1 MKLRI
6 RSVRHKLLL
15 LVLATNLCALALAGI
30 SLLYHDL
37 GDNRDTTVRELT
49 SIAAI
54 LGQGSVLAIEFDDA
68 KVANENLALLRA
80 NANIL
85 TGAIYTA
92 SGQLFASYRRDAKSP
107 AAPASLKP
115 GDGASFGTGDL
126 TVFRRITDAEG
137 VRGTVYLRERYDLG
151 AWLRGYLAILAAV
164 LLGSLLLGLGLS
176 SLLERWISGPITR
189 VSDIARQ
196 IVRERNYRLRAPKD
210 SEDEVGQLAD
220 AFNGMLQTLEH
231 EITERAAA
239 ETEVRALNTGLEAR
253 VAARTGELRVAN
265 AALEA
270 RTEEAEAANRAKAE
284 FLANMSHEIR
294 TPMNGI
300 LGLAY
305 LLEQRQLDADAADL
319 VRKIRNAG
327 RSLQA
332 IINDI
337 LDLSKIEAGRLE
349 IERVPFDLSDVLD
362 NLASIMAA
370 SAGDK
375 ELELTIAPPPHV
387 GQLVG
392 DALRLEQVLI
402 NLTGNAI
409 KFTARGAVG
418 IGLTLLEHS
427 DNHAVLRFAVT
438 DTGIGIP
445 ADKQQHIFSA
455 FSQADSST
463 TRRYGGSGLG
473 LTICR
478 YLVEHMGGQI
488 GVNSVPG
495 RGSEFWFTIPFDCVA
510 AGQVEPAAL
519 TNLDVLVVDDSDI
532 SRENIALMARGLG
545 WSASQAESGEQ
556 AISRLHERHQT
567 GSHFDALLLDWQMPG
582 MDGMQLAQAIRQSYP
597 AEQQP
602 MLMMVTAY
610 ARDELLRHPDIELV
624 DGVLTKP
631 VTSSCLYNA
640 LARAQQRRGGDGDK
654 LPERTA
660 SARVAGVRVLV
671 TDDSDINREV
681 AMRILTAEGATVS
694 LASNGREAVDW
705 LVQHPDAV
713 DLVLMDVQMPVLDG
727 YEATRLLR
735 QMPAFAGLPIVALTA
750 GAFKSQQDEAREA
763 GMDAFV
769 AKPFNVDELMDVV
782 WNLARGGPAPN
793 QAGTGAA
800 AAPTEVAATASADAA
815 HTATAARTDAAATTA
830 PAATAAFVAPVAP
843 GGATA
848 AAAVGASAMPAEL
861 PGIDLARALAVWKE
875 PRQYSAILDRFAA
888 DFGDI
893 ADRLAAEL
901 AARGPAGLDAASHQL
916 KGVAGNLA
924 LPEVTRLAAALQQA
938 AVHGG
943 DAAGLIEA
951 LRAALAT
958 VLASAAS
965 LAAQAAGQGTSPP
978 VPAALAAQSVPQLLD
993 ALLACLD
1000 HDNPDAATSLLAA
1013 LSARLPGGA
1022 LDTVRARL
1030 DGFDFRGAEAAV
1042 RALIASLRDRPAGA
1056 Q

>member
-1 MKLRI
+1 MRLQI

-15 LVLATNLCALALAGI
+15 LVLATNLCALALAGV

-37 GDNRDTTVRELT
+37 GDNRETTVRELT

-54 LGQGSVLAIEFDDA
+54 LGQGSALAIEFDDA

-85 TGAIYTA
+85 TAAIYK
-92 SGQLFASYRRDAKSP
+92 SGGQLFATYRRDDSAP
-107 AAPASLKP
+107 AAPAVLMP
-115 GDGASFGTGDL
+115 GDGAEFGAGDL
-126 TVFRRITDAEG
+126 TVFRRIADGEG
-137 VRGTVYLRERYDLG
+137 VHGTVYLRERYDLG

-176 SLLERWISGPITR
+176 SLLQRWISGPIMR

-196 IVRERNYRLRAPKD
+196 VMRERDYRLRAPKV

-239 ETEVRALNTGLEAR
+239 ETEVRALNAGLEAH
-253 VAARTGELRVAN
+253 VAARTGELQVAN
-265 AALEA
+265 TALEA
-270 RTEEAEAANRAKAE
+270 RTVEAEAANRAKAD

-305 LLEQRQLDADAADL
+305 LLEQRQLDSDAADL

-375 ELELTIAPPPHV
+375 DVELTIAPPPRI

-392 DALRLEQVLI
+392 DSLRLEQVLI

-409 KFTARGAVG
+409 KFTTRGAVS
-418 IGLTLLEHS
+418 IGLTLLEHN
-427 DNHAVLRFAVT
+427 DNHAVLRFAVI

-445 ADKQQHIFSA
+445 EDKLAHIFSA
-455 FSQADSST
+455 FSQADTST
-463 TRRYGGSGLG
+463 TRRFGGSGLG

-478 YLVEHMGGQI
+478 YLVEHMGGEI

-532 SRENIALMARGLG
+532 SRDNIALMARGLG
-545 WSASQAESGEQ
+545 WRASQAVSGTLALECMRQ
-556 AISRLHERHQT
+556 RH
-567 GSHFDALLLDWQMPG
+567 GAADGFDALLLDWQMPG
-582 MDGMQLAQAIRQSYP
+582 MDGMQLAREIRASYP
-597 AEQQP
+597 SDAQP
-602 MLMMVTAY
+602 VLMMVTAY
-610 ARDELLRHPDIELV
+610 ARDELLRQPDIELV
-624 DGVLTKP
+624 DGILTKP

-640 LARAQQRRGGDGDK
+640 LAQALRRRGGEDESPQDRPTS
-654 LPERTA
+654 L
-660 SARVAGVRVLV
+660 RVAGVRVLV

-681 AMRILTAEGATVS
+681 ASRILTAEGATVS

-705 LVQHPDAV
+705 LQLNPDAV
-713 DLVLMDVQMPVLDG
+713 DIVLMDVQMPVLDG

-735 QMPAFAGLPIVALTA
+735 LLPAFADLPIVALTA

-763 GMDAFV
+763 GMNAFV
-769 AKPFNVDELMDVV
+769 AKPFNVDELMEVV
-782 WNLARGGPAPN
+782 RRLARVTPA
-793 QAGTGAA
+793 QAA
-800 AAPTEVAATASADAA
+800 AVLSIPAA
-815 HTATAARTDAAATTA
+815 HTAGQGALAAPPPT
-830 PAATAAFVAPVAP
+830 P
-843 GGATA
+843 
-848 AAAVGASAMPAEL
+848 L
-861 PGIDLARALAVWKE
+861 PGIDLPRALQVWKE
-875 PRQYSAILDRFAA
+875 PAPYSAILGRFAA

-893 ADRLAAEL
+893 ADRLEAAL
-901 AARGPAGLDAASHQL
+901 AASGTSGIDALCHQL

-924 LPEVTRLAAALQQA
+924 LPEVARLAAELQK
-938 AVHGG
+938 VITHGG
-943 DAAGLIEA
+943 DAAGLVVA
-951 LRAALAT
+951 LRGALAT
-958 VLASAAS
+958 VLESVAELAKQVAERGAAS
-965 LAAQAAGQGTSPP
+965 PA
-978 VPAALAAQSVPQLLD
+978 PAAAHDAAAAALGAESTT
-993 ALLACLD
+993 ALLSTLLTCLD
-1000 HDNPDAATSLLAA
+1000 QDNPDAAAPLLAA
-1013 LSARLPGGA
+1013 LELRLPA
-1022 LDTVRARL
+1022 SVVDAVRSRL
-1030 DGFDFRGAEAAV
+1030 DDFDFRGAEDEV
-1042 RALIASLRDRPAGA
+1042 RALIAEPLGDTGVTR
-1056 Q
+1056 

>member
-1 MKLRI
+1 MRLRI
-6 RSVRHKLLL
+6 RAVRHKLLL
-15 LVLATNLCALALAGI
+15 LVLATNLCALTLAGI

-54 LGQGSVLAIEFDDA
+54 LGQGSALAIEFDDA

-85 TGAIYTA
+85 TAAIYDA
-92 SGQLFASYRRDAKSP
+92 RGQLFATYRRDISAP
-107 AAPASLKP
+107 AAPAVLIP
-115 GDGASFGTGDL
+115 GDGAEFGTGDL
-126 TVFRRITDAEG
+126 TVFRRIVDKEG
-137 VRGTVYLRERYDLG
+137 VRGTVYLREHYDLG

-176 SLLERWISGPITR
+176 SLLQRWISGPIMS

-196 IVRERNYRLRAPKD
+196 VMQERNFRLRAPKN

-220 AFNGMLQTLEH
+220 SFNGMLQTLEH

-239 ETEVRALNTGLEAR
+239 ETEVRALNAGLEAR
-253 VAARTGELRVAN
+253 VATRTGELQVAN
-265 AALEA
+265 TALEA
-270 RTEEAEAANRAKAE
+270 RTVEAEAANRAKAD

-300 LGLAY
+300 MGLAY
-305 LLEQRQLDADAADL
+305 LLEQRRLDADAADL

-375 ELELTIAPPPHV
+375 DVELTIAPPPRI

-392 DALRLEQVLI
+392 DSLRLEQVLI

-409 KFTARGAVG
+409 KFTTRGAVS
-418 IGLTLLEHS
+418 IDLTLLEHV
-427 DNHAVLRFAVT
+427 DNRALLRFAVI
-438 DTGIGIP
+438 DTGIGI
-445 ADKQQHIFSA
+445 AEDKLQHIFSA

-478 YLVEHMGGQI
+478 HLVEHMGGQI
-488 GVNSVPG
+488 GVTSTLG
-495 RGSEFWFTIPFDCVA
+495 RGSEFWFTIPFDCVP

-532 SRENIALMARGLG
+532 SRDNIALMARGLG
-545 WSASQAESGEQ
+545 WRASQAVSGTLALESMRQ
-556 AISRLHERHQT
+556 RHLT
-567 GSHFDALLLDWQMPG
+567 AGGFDALLLDWQMPG
-582 MDGMQLAQAIRQSYP
+582 MDGMELARKIRESYP
-597 AEQQP
+597 SDAQP
-602 MLMMVTAY
+602 VLMMVTAY
-610 ARDELLRHPDIELV
+610 ARDELLRQPDIELV
-624 DGVLTKP
+624 DGILTKP

-640 LARAQQRRGGDGDK
+640 LAQALRRRGGEDDAPQQRPVSMR
-654 LPERTA
+654 L
-660 SARVAGVRVLV
+660 AGVRVLV

-681 AMRILTAEGATVS
+681 ASRILQAEGATVS

-705 LVQHPDAV
+705 LGLNPDAV
-713 DLVLMDVQMPVLDG
+713 DIVLMDVQMPVLDG

-735 QMPAFAGLPIVALTA
+735 QSPLFADLPIVALTA
-750 GAFKSQQDEAREA
+750 GAFKSQQDDAREA
-763 GMDAFV
+763 GMNAFV

-782 WNLARGGPAPN
+782 RRLARVTPARL
-793 QAGTGAA
+793 AA
-800 AAPTEVAATASADAA
+800 AS
-815 HTATAARTDAAATTA
+815 AAA
-830 PAATAAFVAPVAP
+830 
-843 GGATA
+843 A
-848 AAAVGASAMPAEL
+848 AAAVPPGQPSQPASL
-861 PGIDLARALAVWKE
+861 PGIDLARALLVWKE
-875 PRQYSAILDRFAA
+875 REPYSAILGRFAA
-888 DFGDI
+888 DFNDI
-893 ADRLAAEL
+893 ADRMEAGLAAS
-901 AARGPAGLDAASHQL
+901 GPAAIDPLCHQL

-924 LPEVTRLAAALQQA
+924 LPEVARLAAELQKVTA
-938 AVHGG
+938 HGG
-943 DAAGLIEA
+943 DAAALISA
-951 LRAALAT
+951 LRRALDTIFTSVAE
-958 VLASAAS
+958 
-965 LAAQAAGQGTSPP
+965 LAAQVAGRAAAVAAAATAAQDAEA
-978 VPAALAAQSVPQLLD
+978 AALDEQTTAGLLD
-993 ALLACLD
+993 TLLAGLD
-1000 HDNPDAATSLLAA
+1000 RDNPDAAMPLLAA
-1013 LSARLPGGA
+1013 LAPRLPAGAMDAVQARLN
-1022 LDTVRARL
+1022 D
-1030 DGFDFRGAEAAV
+1030 FDFRGAEVEV
-1042 RALIASLRDRPAGA
+1042 RALIAA
-1056 Q
+1056 QQHDTGDTR

>member
-15 LVLATNLCALALAGI
+15 LVLATNLCALTLAGI

-37 GDNRDTTVRELT
+37 GDNRATTVRELT

-54 LGQGSVLAIEFDDA
+54 LGQGSALAIEFDDP

-85 TGAIYTA
+85 TAAIYNGR
-92 SGQLFASYRRDAKSP
+92 GQLFASYRRDASAP
-107 AAPASLKP
+107 AAPATLMP
-115 GDGASFGTGDL
+115 ADGAQFGAGDL
-126 TVFRRITDAEG
+126 TVFRRITDSDG

-176 SLLERWISGPITR
+176 SLLQRWISGPITS
-189 VSDIARQ
+189 VSDVARQ
-196 IVRERNYRLRAPKD
+196 VMRDRNYRLRAPKH

-231 EITERAAA
+231 EIIERAAA
-239 ETEVRALNTGLEAR
+239 ETEVRTLNAGLEAR
-253 VAARTGELRVAN
+253 VAARTGELQVAN

-270 RTEEAEAANRAKAE
+270 RTAEAEAANRAKAE

-305 LLEQRQLDADAADL
+305 LLEQRQLDGDAADL
-319 VRKIRNAG
+319 VHKIRNAG

-349 IERVPFDLSDVLD
+349 IERVPFNLSDVLD

-375 ELELTIAPPPHV
+375 DLELTIAPPPLT

-409 KFTARGAVG
+409 KFTTHGAVG

-427 DNHAVLRFAVT
+427 GNHAVLRFAVT

-445 ADKQQHIFSA
+445 EDKLQHIFSA

-510 AGQVEPAAL
+510 AGQIEPAAL

-532 SRENIALMARGLG
+532 ARENIALMARGLG
-545 WSASQAESGEQ
+545 WRASQAVSGER
-556 AISRLHERHQT
+556 AIACLRERHST
-567 GSHFDALLLDWQMPG
+567 GGSFDALLLDWQMPG
-582 MDGMQLAQAIRQSYP
+582 MDGMQLAQEIRQSYP

-610 ARDELLRHPDIELV
+610 ARDELLRHPEIELV

-640 LARAQQRRGGDGDK
+640 LARAQQRRGGEHDSA
-654 LPERTA
+654 PERPA

-705 LVQHPDAV
+705 LQQHPDAV
-713 DLVLMDVQMPVLDG
+713 DVVLMDVQMPVLDG

-735 QMPAFAGLPIVALTA
+735 QMPAFASLPIVALTA

-782 WNLARGGPAPN
+782 WRLAHGLGRGDAEAWPA
-793 QAGTGAA
+793 AGLIADTGGG
-800 AAPTEVAATASADAA
+800 
-815 HTATAARTDAAATTA
+815 TAANTDADSTGAATTA
-830 PAATAAFVAPVAP
+830 TTAAGAELATAA
-843 GGATA
+843 GAEA
-848 AAAVGASAMPAEL
+848 ADAAMPAAL
-861 PGIDLARALAVWKE
+861 PGIDLARARAVWKE
-875 PRQYSAILDRFAA
+875 PQQYSAVLGRFAA

-893 ADRLAAEL
+893 ADRLEAEL
-901 AARGPAGLDAASHQL
+901 AARGPAGLDAASHHL

-924 LPEVTRLAAALQQA
+924 LPEVTRLASELQHTAA
-938 AVHGG
+938 HGG
-943 DAAGLIEA
+943 DVSGLIKQ
-951 LRAALAT
+951 LRTALAT
-958 VLASAAS
+958 VLASAAT
-965 LAAQAAGQGTSPP
+965 LAAQPGTPPP
-978 VPAALAAQSVPQLLD
+978 VPGAMSGQSAPDLLRE
-993 ALLACLD
+993 LLACLD
-1000 HDNPDAATSLLAA
+1000 QDNPDAATALLAA
-1013 LSARLPGGA
+1013 LAPKLPAGA
-1022 LDTVRARL
+1022 LDAVRVCL
-1030 DGFDFRGAEAAV
+1030 DGFDFRGAEAEV
-1042 RALIASLRDRPAGA
+1042 RALIADRHDQPAGVP
-1056 Q
+1056 

>member
-1 MKLRI
+1 MKLQI

-49 SIAAI
+49 AIAAI
-54 LGQGSVLAIEFDDA
+54 LGQGSALAIEFDDA

-85 TGAIYTA
+85 TAAIYTA
-92 SGQLFASYRRDAKSP
+92 RGQLFASYRRDADAP
-107 AAPASLKP
+107 AAPASLAP
-115 GDGASFGTGDL
+115 GDGANFGTGDL
-126 TVFRRITDAEG
+126 TVFRRIVDTEG

-164 LLGSLLLGLGLS
+164 LLASLLLGLGLS
-176 SLLERWISGPITR
+176 SLLQRWISGPITR
-189 VSDIARQ
+189 VSEVARQ

-239 ETEVRALNTGLEAR
+239 ETEVRALNAGLEAR
-253 VAARTGELRVAN
+253 VTARTGELQVAN

-305 LLEQRQLDADAADL
+305 LLEQRQLDGDAADL

-337 LDLSKIEAGRLE
+337 LDLSKIEAGRLD
-349 IERVPFDLSDVLD
+349 IERVPFNLSDVLD

-375 ELELTIAPPPHV
+375 DLELTIAPSPRV

-409 KFTARGAVG
+409 KFTTRGAVG
-418 IGLTLLEHS
+418 IGLSVLEHS

-445 ADKQQHIFSA
+445 EEKQQHIFSA

-463 TRRYGGSGLG
+463 TRRFGGSGLG

-519 TNLDVLVVDDSDI
+519 TNLDVLVVDDSDLA
-532 SRENIALMARGLG
+532 RENIALMARGLG
-545 WSASQAESGEQ
+545 WRASQAVSGEQ
-556 AISRLHERHQT
+556 AVTCLRDRHHA

-582 MDGMQLAQAIRQSYP
+582 MDGMQLAQVIRQAYP

-610 ARDELLRHPDIELV
+610 ARDELLRHPEIELV

-640 LARAQQRRGGDGDK
+640 LARAQQRRGGE
-654 LPERTA
+654 LESVPERVA
-660 SARVAGVRVLV
+660 SARVAGVRLLV

-705 LVQHPDAV
+705 LVQNPDAV
-713 DLVLMDVQMPVLDG
+713 DIVLMDVQMPVLDG

-769 AKPFNVDELMDVV
+769 AKPFNVDELLDVV
-782 WNLARGGPAPN
+782 WRLAGVGPA
-793 QAGTGAA
+793 AGAPASVEAPAAAVAPAVA
-800 AAPTEVAATASADAA
+800 AAPPVAFAGSASVAAPAVVAAPASA
-815 HTATAARTDAAATTA
+815 
-830 PAATAAFVAPVAP
+830 
-843 GGATA
+843 A
-848 AAAVGASAMPAEL
+848 AAAVPDTL
-861 PGIDLARALAVWKE
+861 PGVDLARALKVWKE
-875 PRQYSAILDRFAA
+875 PQRYSAILDRFIA

-893 ADRLAAEL
+893 GDRLAAEL
-901 AARGPAGLDAASHQL
+901 AANGPAGLDAISHQL

-924 LPEVTRLAAALQQA
+924 MPEVTRLAGALQLVTVQ
-938 AVHGG
+938 GG
-943 DAAGLIEA
+943 DAAGLIA
-951 LRAALAT
+951 DLRAALAT
-958 VLASAAS
+958 VQASA
-965 LAAQAAGQGTSPP
+965 
-978 VPAALAAQSVPQLLD
+978 AALAAQSAGQGAPAVPASLAAQPAQALLD
-993 ALLACLD
+993 ELLACLD
-1000 HDNPDAATSLLAA
+1000 QDNPDAATSLLAA
-1013 LSARLPGGA
+1013 LAARLPAGA
-1022 LDTVRARL
+1022 LDAVRACL
-1030 DGFDFRGAEAAV
+1030 DGFDFRGAETEV
-1042 RALIASLRDRPAGA
+1042 RTLMDTLREQPAGA
-1056 Q
+1056 R

>member
-1 MKLRI
+1 MRLQI
-6 RSVRHKLLL
+6 RSVRRKLLL
-15 LVLATNLCALALAGI
+15 LVLATNLCALALAGV

-37 GDNRDTTVRELT
+37 SDNRATTVRELT

-54 LGQGSVLAIEFDDA
+54 LGQGSALAIEFDDA

-85 TGAIYTA
+85 TAAIYTTR
-92 SGQLFASYRRDAKSP
+92 GQLFAAYRRDDS
-107 AAPASLKP
+107 APAPPAVLMP
-115 GDGASFGTGDL
+115 GDGAEFGTGDL
-126 TVFRRITDAEG
+126 TVFRRIADKEG
-137 VRGTVYLRERYDLG
+137 LRGTVYLREHYDLG

-176 SLLERWISGPITR
+176 SLLQRWISGPIMS
-189 VSDIARQ
+189 VSEIARQ
-196 IVRERNYRLRAPKD
+196 VMRERNYGLRAPKV
-210 SEDEVGQLAD
+210 SEDEVGQLTD

-239 ETEVRALNTGLEAR
+239 ETEVRALNAGLEAH

-265 AALEA
+265 AALEV
-270 RTEEAEAANRAKAE
+270 RTVEAEAANRAKAD

-300 LGLAY
+300 MGLAY
-305 LLEQRQLDADAADL
+305 LLEQRQLDADSADL

-375 ELELTIAPPPHV
+375 DVELTIAPPPRV

-392 DALRLEQVLI
+392 DSLRLEQVLI

-409 KFTARGAVG
+409 KFTTHGAVS
-418 IGLTLLEHS
+418 IGLTLLEHA
-427 DNHAVLRFAVT
+427 DNRAVLRFAVI

-445 ADKQQHIFSA
+445 ADKLQHIFSA

-478 YLVEHMGGQI
+478 HLVEHMGGEI
-488 GVNSVPG
+488 GVTSVPG
-495 RGSEFWFTIPFDCVA
+495 RGSEFWFVIPFDCVA

-532 SRENIALMARGLG
+532 SRDNIALMARGLG
-545 WSASQAESGEQ
+545 WRASQAVSGTLALECVRQ
-556 AISRLHERHQT
+556 RH
-567 GSHFDALLLDWQMPG
+567 GAAGGFDALLLDWQMPG
-582 MDGMQLAQAIRQSYP
+582 MDGMQLARQIRLNYP
-597 AEQQP
+597 SDAQP
-602 MLMMVTAY
+602 VLMMVTAY
-610 ARDELLRHPDIELV
+610 ARDELLRQPDIELV
-624 DGVLTKP
+624 DGILTKP

-640 LARAQQRRGGDGDK
+640 LAQALRRRGGEDDR
-654 LPERTA
+654 PQERPA
-660 SARVAGVRVLV
+660 SLRIAGVRVLV

-681 AMRILTAEGATVS
+681 ASRILSAEGATVS
-694 LASNGREAVDW
+694 LASNGQEAVDW
-705 LVQHPDAV
+705 LRLNPDAV
-713 DLVLMDVQMPVLDG
+713 DIVLMDVQMPVLDG

-735 QMPAFAGLPIVALTA
+735 ESPVFADLPVVALTA

-763 GMDAFV
+763 GMNAFV
-769 AKPFNVDELMDVV
+769 AKPFNVDELMEVV
-782 WNLARGGPAPN
+782 RRLARVAP
-793 QAGTGAA
+793 
-800 AAPTEVAATASADAA
+800 AAPTAVSPVPAPHAAPTP
-815 HTATAARTDAAATTA
+815 A
-830 PAATAAFVAPVAP
+830 PLP
-843 GGATA
+843 
-848 AAAVGASAMPAEL
+848 L
-861 PGIDLARALAVWKE
+861 PGIDLARALVVWKE
-875 PRQYSAILDRFAA
+875 REPYSAILGRFAA

-893 ADRLAAEL
+893 ADRLEAAL
-901 AARGPAGLDAASHQL
+901 AASGPSGMDALCHQL

-924 LPEVTRLAAALQQA
+924 LPEVARLAAELQK
-938 AVHGG
+938 AVAHDG
-943 DAAGLIEA
+943 DAAGLIVA
-951 LRAALAT
+951 LRGALAT
-958 VLASAAS
+958 VLESIAVLAVQVAEQAAAAPAPS
-965 LAAQAAGQGTSPP
+965 TAAQDAAG
-978 VPAALAAQSVPQLLD
+978 AALDAQTTTELLA

-1000 HDNPDAATSLLAA
+1000 QDNPDAAAPLLAA
-1013 LSARLPGGA
+1013 LASRLPAGA
-1022 LDTVRARL
+1022 ADAVRSRL
-1030 DGFDFRGAEAAV
+1030 DNFDFRGAEAEV
-1042 RALIASLRDRPAGA
+1042 RALIDAPQDTTGGA
-1056 Q
+1056 R

>member
-15 LVLATNLCALALAGI
+15 LVLVTNLCALALAGV

-54 LGQGSVLAIEFDDA
+54 LGQGSALAIEFDDA

-80 NANIL
+80 NPNIL
-85 TGAIYTA
+85 TAAIYNA
-92 SGQLFASYRRDAKSP
+92 SGQLFASYRRDDSAP
-107 AAPASLKP
+107 AAPATLKP
-115 GDGASFGTGDL
+115 GDGAAFGAGDL
-126 TVFRRITDAEG
+126 TVFRRIGEG
-137 VRGTVYLRERYDLG
+137 EGLRGTVYLRERYDLA

-164 LLGSLLLGLGLS
+164 LLASLLLGVGLS

-189 VSDIARQ
+189 VSEIARQ
-196 IVRERNYRLRAPKD
+196 VVRERNYRLRAPKVG
-210 SEDEVGQLAD
+210 EDEVGQLAD

-239 ETEVRALNTGLEAR
+239 ETEVRALNADLEAR
-253 VAARTGELRVAN
+253 VARRTGELQVAN
-265 AALEA
+265 TALEA
-270 RTEEAEAANRAKAE
+270 RTEEAEAANRAKAD

-305 LLEQRQLDADAADL
+305 LLEQRHLDADAADL

-370 SAGDK
+370 SAGHKD
-375 ELELTIAPPPHV
+375 LELTIAPAPRI

-392 DALRLEQVLI
+392 DSLRLEQVLI

-409 KFTARGAVG
+409 KFTTHGSVS
-418 IGLTLLEHS
+418 IGLQVLEQR
-427 DNHAVLRFAVT
+427 DNHALLRFAVS

-445 ADKQQHIFSA
+445 EDKLQHIFTA
-455 FSQADSST
+455 FSQADTST
-463 TRRYGGSGLG
+463 TRRFGGSGLG

-478 YLVEHMGGQI
+478 YLVEHMGGEI
-488 GVNSVPG
+488 GVNSVMG
-495 RGSEFWFTIPFDCVA
+495 RGSEFWFTLPFDCVA
-510 AGQVEPAAL
+510 AGQMEPAAL

-545 WSASQAESGEQ
+545 WSASQAVSGESALECVRQ
-556 AISRLHERHQT
+556 RHDAD
-567 GSHFDALLLDWQMPG
+567 GGFDALLLDWQMPV
-582 MDGMQLAQAIRQSYP
+582 MDGMQLAREIRNSYP
-597 AEQQP
+597 EDEQP
-602 MLMMVTAY
+602 VLMMVTAY

-640 LARAQQRRGGDGDK
+640 LAQAQQRRGSEHVSTQDW
-654 LPERTA
+654 PV
-660 SARVAGVRVLV
+660 SQRVAGVRVLV

-681 AMRILTAEGATVS
+681 ALRILSAEGAVVS

-705 LVQHPDAV
+705 LENNPDAV
-713 DLVLMDVQMPVLDG
+713 DVVLMDVQMPVLDG

-735 QMPAFAGLPIVALTA
+735 QSPRFATLPIVALTA

-782 WNLARGGPAPN
+782 RRLARVSPDRPAGEGAAPPAP
-793 QAGTGAA
+793 ADEPAPVVA
-800 AAPTEVAATASADAA
+800 PLAAPTPLAGLT
-815 HTATAARTDAAATTA
+815 
-830 PAATAAFVAPVAP
+830 
-843 GGATA
+843 
-848 AAAVGASAMPAEL
+848 L
-861 PGIDLARALAVWKE
+861 PGIDCRRAALVWKDSE
-875 PRQYSAILDRFAA
+875 RYGAVLGRFLA

-893 ADRLAAEL
+893 ADRLEAEL
-901 AARGPAGLDAASHQL
+901 AAFGAPALDAAAHQL
-916 KGVAGNLA
+916 KGVAGNLS
-924 LPEVTRLAAALQQA
+924 LPEVTRLATALQYA
-938 AVHGG
+938 AHGQGG
-943 DAAGLIEA
+943 DAAGLIRL
-951 LRAALAT
+951 LREALAT
-958 VLASAAS
+958 VAASAAS
-965 LAAQAAGQGTSPP
+965 LAPRAGAG
-978 VPAALAAQSVPQLLD
+978 PASDGAPARQDPRDTGVLLTE
-993 ALLACLD
+993 LLACLD
-1000 HDNPDAATSLLAA
+1000 QDNPDAAVPLLAA
-1013 LSARLPGGA
+1013 LAPRCPAGA
-1022 LDTVRARL
+1022 LAGVQDRL
-1030 DGFDFRGAEAAV
+1030 DGFDFRGAEAEV
-1042 RALIASLRDRPAGA
+1042 RALIARHAAGGL
-1056 Q
+1056 